1 MLIKEIP
8 LRKSIN
14 HVQVNRRAYTY
25 AHYYIHE
32 EPLLSKFGKQKFWK
46 EFVYLFLISDITIR
60 WANCKVWR
68 CVNYLLHCW
77 RSLGSLQHILKSPYI
92 DLLIEAV
99 NARASRRGL
108 LVVLAVCFSLSR
120 RENCTGLQCTFI
132 IPSRF
137 GNWYASHL
145 PLNSRQFFFYLYKIH

>member
-8 LRKSIN
+8 LRKSTN
-14 HVQVNRRAYTY
+14 RSVTRRAYTY

-77 RSLGSLQHILKSPYI
+77 RSLGSLQHILKSPHVH
-92 DLLIEAV
+92 LLIA
-99 NARASRRGL
+99 AASK
-108 LVVLAVCFSLSR
+108 
-120 RENCTGLQCTFI
+120 CTGLSKGPPRSVSFNGKMH
-132 IPSRF
+132 RF
-137 GNWYASHL
+137 AMHVYHIYQIGLVIGMRHISHFKLSPASFL
-145 PLNSRQFFFYLYKIH
+145 I